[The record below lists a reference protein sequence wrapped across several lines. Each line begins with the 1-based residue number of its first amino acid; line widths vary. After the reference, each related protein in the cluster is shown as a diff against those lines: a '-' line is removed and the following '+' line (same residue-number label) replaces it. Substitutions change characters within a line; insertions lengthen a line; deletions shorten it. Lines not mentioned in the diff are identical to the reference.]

1 MTAREYHDRTAH
13 SPASV
18 RTSGHTLEW
27 DIKPFPFKV
36 YSDLGANPLPR
47 EIEPLALDTLAALAG
62 PAPAAPKLGLG
73 ELTAVLYYAAGVT
86 KKKTYPGGGEVLFRA
101 AASTGALFQTEV
113 YVAVGEVAGLEAGLY
128 HFCPGDFALRR
139 LRAGDVRAALAA
151 AAADD
156 LLASRAATV
165 LLTGI
170 YWRNAWKY
178 QARAYRHL
186 FWDSGTMLANLLAVA
201 GALGLAPRVLT
212 GFVDDQVNRLLGVD
226 PAREAALELV
236 ALGPET
242 APAPAVAPLETVDHA
257 TLPLSSSEVD
267 YPLVRSIH
275 SSSSLATPDAVRAW
289 RLGWAGVRG
298 AAAATTPA
306 ATRGAGV
313 ESAGVGSDLES
324 TARASRPPHPDPPQ
338 TPRAGPR
345 PRGEGAGLADE
356 LGARVVAL
364 PPPRSRAGRGL
375 GETIQRRGS
384 TRRFG
389 HAALTAEEF
398 GTALWAATR
407 GFEADVP
414 AGLVELYLIVN
425 AVGDVPAGA
434 YVYRP
439 ATHALELLAAGDFRN
454 RSAYLCLEQPLG
466 GDAAAVIYFLARLDA
481 LTGVAGDRGY
491 RLANLEAGL
500 AGGRAYLAAYAQGFG
515 ASGLTFYDADVVR
528 FFSPHAAGQDAIFV
542 TALGRSAADG
552 RVTID
557 SNVTLRRRPSA

>member
-1 MTAREYHDRTAH
+1 LTAREYHDRTAH

-36 YSDLGANPLPR
+36 YSDLAAIPLPR
-47 EIEPLALDTLAALAG
+47 EIDPVAIDTLAALAG

-113 YVAVGEVAGLEAGLY
+113 YVAVGEVAGLEPGLY
-128 HFCPGDFALRR
+128 HFGPGDFALRR

-156 LLASRAATV
+156 SLASRAATV

-186 FWDSGTMLANLLAVA
+186 FWDSGTMLANLVTVA
-201 GALGLAPRVLT
+201 GTLGLAPRVLT

-236 ALGPET
+236 ALGPDT
-242 APAPAVAPLETVDHA
+242 APASAGTPLEVVDHA

-267 YPLVRSIH
+267 YPLIRSIH
-275 SSSSLATPDAVRAW
+275 SSSSLSSTDAVRAW
-289 RLGWAGVRG
+289 RLGWAGVRPAG
-298 AAAATTPA
+298 ATTPETA
-306 ATRGAGV
+306 R
-313 ESAGVGSDLES
+313 SAG
-324 TARASRPPHPDPPQ
+324 
-338 TPRAGPR
+338 
-345 PRGEGAGLADE
+345 
-356 LGARVVAL
+356 VVAL
-364 PPPRSRAGRGL
+364 PPPRGRAGRGL

-389 HAALTAEEF
+389 HAALTAEEL
-398 GTALWAATR
+398 GTTLWAATR
-407 GFEADVP
+407 GVEADVP
-414 AGLVELYLIVN
+414 AGLVDLYLIVN
-425 AVGDVPAGA
+425 AVDDVPAGA

-439 ATHALELLAAGDFRN
+439 AGHALELLAAGSFRN
-454 RSAYLCLEQPLG
+454 QSAYLCLEQPLA
-466 GDAAAVIYFLARLDA
+466 GDAAAVIYFLARLDE
-481 LTGVAGDRGY
+481 LFDVAGDRSY
-491 RLANLEAGL
+491 RLANLESGL

-528 FFSPHAAGQDAIFV
+528 FFSPHAAGKDAIFV

-557 SNVTLRRRPSA
+557 SNLTIRRRPSA